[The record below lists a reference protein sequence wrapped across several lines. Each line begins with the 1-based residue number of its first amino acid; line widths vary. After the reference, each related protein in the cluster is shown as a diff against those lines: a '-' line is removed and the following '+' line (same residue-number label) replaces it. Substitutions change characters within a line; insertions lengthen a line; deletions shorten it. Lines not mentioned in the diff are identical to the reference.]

1 MEILRS
7 KIQISLGNKKTYIL
21 IIIIISACFSVHSQ
35 SGREL
40 SNIIATADREFERHN
55 YFGAA
60 KLYERALESNRRMY
74 DIVWKAAEAYRLDN
88 DYIKAANYY
97 KILVDNVA
105 NDYPDAVFYLAKM
118 EKSNEEY
125 VRAQYYFNLYYQNH
139 KDKKEENE
147 KVIRAKQEVRY
158 CEYAWRMLRNPV
170 GVTIKTFEGKINT
183 INSEFAPFILG
194 DSILYFSSIRPET
207 DNPEVYR
214 SKIYYSY
221 IQDGM
226 FSDEQALDSV
236 INRPGY
242 DVANPFLAADG
253 RTIYFSAM
261 KIDYQSESHIYRS
274 YFDTVDNIWTSPELL
289 PESINIPGYNSIHPS
304 VANLGDNTYL
314 LVWSSNRPG
323 GEGGYDIWFSPLFE
337 DGSFGIVRNVG
348 RPIFSDLR
356 FREFYDTTS
365 VINTGGNEITPF
377 YNHYDSTLYFSSDR
391 MMGMGGYDIFG
402 VKGNFQK
409 WDTVI
414 NLGYPINTAQNDFY
428 YKIFNE
434 AGFAFLTSN
443 RKGSPALRH
452 HSCCNAL
459 YYYEI
464 EKIAEEEEIVEERIE
479 FITEQTKLLVPIELY
494 FDNDRPVPR
503 SWDTV
508 TDLTYSETF
517 YAYLSRLEEFRV
529 GYSRGLSRSERQTA
543 IDSINMFF
551 ADLVEKNYYKL
562 LEFTKLT
569 QELLKEGQTI
579 EITIKGFTSP
589 LNVAEYNINL
599 SKRRIASL
607 VNYFYE
613 FDDGFFIEYIESG
626 QMSFEFVAYGETLAD
641 ASVSADPTDLR
652 SSVFSPAASRE
663 RRIEIIAVSIT
674 DENLIQTEDE

>member
-1 MEILRS
+1 
-7 KIQISLGNKKTYIL
+7 
-21 IIIIISACFSVHSQ
+21 
-35 SGREL
+35 
-40 SNIIATADREFERHN
+40 
-55 YFGAA
+55 
-60 KLYERALESNRRMY
+60 MY
-74 DIVWKAAEAYRLDN
+74 DIVWKAAKSYRLDN
-88 DYIKAANYY
+88 DYIKSAYYY
-97 KILVDNVA
+97 KILVDNA
-105 NDYPDAVFYLAKM
+105 AKDYPDAVFYLGKM

-139 KDKKEENE
+139 KDDKEQNE
-147 KVIRAKQEVRY
+147 KVLRAKQEIRY
-158 CEYAWRMLRNPV
+158 CEYAWRMLRNPT
-170 GVTIKTFEGKINT
+170 GVTIQTFDGKINT
-183 INSEFAPFILG
+183 VNSEFAPFILG
-194 DSILYFSSIRPET
+194 DSILYFSSIRPAK

-221 IQDGM
+221 IREGV
-226 FSDEQALDSV
+226 FSDEKVFDSI
-236 INRPGY
+236 INMPGY
-242 DVANPFLAADG
+242 DVSNPFVTSDG

-261 KIDYQSESHIYRS
+261 EIDYQSESHIYRS
-274 YFDTVDNIWTSPELL
+274 YFDTVNDSWTKPDLL
-289 PESINIPGYNSIHPS
+289 PETINITGHNSIHPS
-304 VANLGDNTYL
+304 VADLGNNIRVL
-314 LVWSSNRPG
+314 LWSSNRPE
-323 GEGGYDIWFSPLFE
+323 GEGGYDLWFSPLFE

-348 RPIFSDLR
+348 RPIFSNLR
-356 FREFYDTTS
+356 FREFHDTVS

-391 MMGMGGYDIFG
+391 IMGMGGYDIFA

-409 WDTVI
+409 WDTVL
-414 NLGYPINTAQNDFY
+414 NLGYPVNTAQNDFY

-443 RKGSPALRH
+443 RKGSPAVRH

-464 EKIAEEEEIVEERIE
+464 EKIIEEEEITEEKIE
-479 FITEQTKLLVPIELY
+479 LITEQTKLLVPIELY
-494 FDNDRPVPR
+494 FDNDQPVPR

-517 YAYLSRLEEFRV
+517 YAYLSRLDEFRA
-529 GYSRGLSRSERQTA
+529 GYSRGLSRAESQAA
-543 IDSINMFF
+543 IDTINRFF
-551 ADLVEKNYYKL
+551 ADLVEENYYKL

-599 SKRRIASL
+599 SKRRISSL

-613 FDDGFFIEYIESG
+613 FDDGFFIEFIESG
-626 QMSFEFVAYGETLAD
+626 QMSFEFVAYGEALAD

-652 SSVFSPAASRE
+652 SAVYSPAASRE

-674 DENLIQTEDE
+674 EENFIPEEDE